1 MLALVLTTLTA
12 AIVAVLAAHF
22 EVTHLHLLLV
32 LPVGATAMGAV
43 IGAAVAASIRLTHSY
58 DTPGVRMLGTVAGL
72 AAYWAAVVLEFTGLS
87 ITLGP
92 FKFRGPLVLTFPA
105 YLTRMVRAQGQP
117 VTNFLDPW
125 LDIPARFDSWFGL
138 AVIAI
143 EMIVLLFAVG
153 WVISYLGDVPYCRR
167 DRRFY
172 LLREI
177 VETRDEELLKQWMQ
191 AVHERRPMEARSDFG
206 RIRSGQLPASVGG
219 PRVRIAVHQCPLGKE
234 ARVRID
240 RRSRRLGIRRTEQM
254 AELWLDGPRSA
265 MLG

>member
-12 AIVAVLAAHF
+12 AVVAVLAAHF

-58 DTPGVRMLGTVAGL
+58 DTPGLRMLGTVAGL

-172 LLREI
+172 RLRDI
-177 VETRDEELLKQWMQ
+177 IETRDEELLKQWMQ

-206 RIRSGQLPASVGG
+206 RIRSGQIWS
-219 PRVRIAVHQCPLGKE
+219 
-234 ARVRID
+234 
-240 RRSRRLGIRRTEQM
+240 S
-254 AELWLDGPRSA
+254 
-265 MLG
+265 MLKTSG